1 MKLSALILGIVGA
14 LIGFIVSAYL
24 PAYSYSGASAIN
36 ESIARPHIGMIS
48 FIVVFI
54 LMVGI
59 LGGALAIRY
68 SKIAGIMMLVSA
80 IGELIISPRSYF
92 LSILLLAVGGIL
104 ALCIS
109 QKKEQSISKE

>member
-1 MKLSALILGIVGA
+1 
-14 LIGFIVSAYL
+14 
-24 PAYSYSGASAIN
+24 
-36 ESIARPHIGMIS
+36 
-48 FIVVFI
+48 
-54 LMVGI
+54 
-59 LGGALAIRY
+59 
-68 SKIAGIMMLVSA
+68 MMLVSA